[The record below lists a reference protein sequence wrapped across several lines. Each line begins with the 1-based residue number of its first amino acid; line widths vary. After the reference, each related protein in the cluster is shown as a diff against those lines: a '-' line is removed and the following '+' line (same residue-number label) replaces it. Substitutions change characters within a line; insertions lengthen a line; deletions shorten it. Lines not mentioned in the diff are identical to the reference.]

1 MCNNLS
7 FSTANTI
14 TVQFSKIQFN
24 CSVMSNSL
32 WPHGLQHAR
41 LPCPSPI
48 CEVCLNPCQLS
59 WWCHPTISSSVI
71 PLSSCPQSFST
82 SGSFPKS
89 QFFTSG
95 GQSTGASASAS
106 VLPMNTQ
113 DWYTLGGLVWSPYSP
128 YRRLEAQHLDHWQ
141 QACPPRLPACPGWWH
156 LAALLLKGLPLPLE
170 DSWKLLQIQSIQV
183 VWDFSCDSGQQSCF
197 WVALLKRNLEP
208 QRSV

>member
-1 MCNNLS
+1 MQT
-7 FSTANTI
+7 FV
-14 TVQFSKIQFN
+14 TVQLFPNSSFVW
-24 CSVMSNSL
+24 SVF
-32 WPHGLQHAR
+32 R
-41 LPCPSPI
+41 RRRRR
-48 CEVCLNPCQLS
+48 
-59 WWCHPTISSSVI
+59 SSVG
-71 PLSSCPQSFST
+71 LETLFSGIGEHCR
-82 SGSFPKS
+82 SE
-89 QFFTSG
+89 Q
-95 GQSTGASASAS
+95 Q
-106 VLPMNTQ
+106 Q
-113 DWYTLGGLVWSPYSP
+113 SP